1 MPITIESGGTGFTL
15 VVTYVCAEQ
24 KQDEVV
30 AAIERAIAEVY
41 SRQAGF
47 VSASVH
53 ASLDKTRV
61 LNYAQW
67 ERVEDFDATG
77 QVPEV
82 QERIAQITALVE
94 SADPRLYRVRA
105 VHPAG

>member
-1 MPITIESGGTGFTL
+1 MPITIEPGGSGLTL
-15 VVTYVCAEQ
+15 VVTYVCAEE
-24 KQDEVV
+24 KQAELI

-41 SRQAGF
+41 SQQAGF
-47 VSASVH
+47 VSAGVH

-67 ERVEDFDATG
+67 ERVEDFDASG

-82 QERIAQITALVE
+82 QERTAEITALVE
-94 SADPRLYRVRA
+94 SADPRLYQVCA
-105 VHPAG
+105 VHPA